1 MLLIVWEECHVIFI
15 RLVYVSFWGNN
26 CDDQVLF
33 FFFRDEELNGK
44 ANLREIGPD
53 GFHWL

>member
-1 MLLIVWEECHVIFI
+1 MLLIVWEKCHIIFI

>member
-1 MLLIVWEECHVIFI
+1 MFRFGAITVMI
-15 RLVYVSFWGNN
+15 RF
-26 CDDQVLF
+26 CF
-33 FFFRDEELNGK
+33 FVFRDEELNGK